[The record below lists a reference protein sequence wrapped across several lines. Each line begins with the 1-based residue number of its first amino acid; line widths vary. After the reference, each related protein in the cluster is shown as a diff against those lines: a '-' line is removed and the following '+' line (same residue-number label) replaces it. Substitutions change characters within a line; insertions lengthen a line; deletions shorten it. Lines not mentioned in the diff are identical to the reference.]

1 MTHGRAHTHREKVVK
16 YVSLVRSDL
25 VEGAT
30 HVVVVQ
36 PPRVKEEEGGG
47 GREFV
52 LMEWCGDKTY
62 SLNLPFWGQPLCLFQ
77 RYYNLLFILTGS
89 VLSLVLPPL
98 SHCTLTTIHL
108 PTLTHMWS
116 AHSALITSS
125 CVGVKGGLVLPRK
138 PHTPLLHDNGTG
150 TLTIP
155 LSLQVR
161 SHSDISNRVWE

>member
-1 MTHGRAHTHREKVVK
+1 MK

-52 LMEWCGDKTY
+52 LMEWCGEKTY
-62 SLNLPFWGQPLCLFQ
+62 SLNLPFWGQPLSLCFSDII
-77 RYYNLLFILTGS
+77 YTMTICCFILTGS
-89 VLSLVLPPL
+89 VSLNLPPL
-98 SHCTLTTIHL
+98 SHCALTTIHL

-116 AHSALITSS
+116 AHSALVTSS